1 MTAKVTRREERL
13 YEALRPVVEPLGVS
27 LIDVEVRQ
35 ADGEARLRVVIDDPD
50 GVSTGVCERVSNH
63 VRPVLDVEETPG
75 QYDALEVTSP
85 GVRRRLRRPDEY
97 ERFAGRD
104 VVVTC
109 YAPFRDRK
117 QWRGT
122 LRGGTNDGVR
132 IDPEDA
138 GPVDIP
144 EDRVASVR
152 LYFDAEAALQNGGHD
167 R

>member
-1 MTAKVTRREERL
+1 MTAKVTRREDRL
-13 YEALRPVVEPLGVS
+13 FEALRPVVEPLDVA

-35 ADGEARLRVVIDDPD
+35 ADGGSRLRVVIDDAD
-50 GVSTGVCERVSNH
+50 GVSTGACERVSSH
-63 VRPVLDVEETPG
+63 VRPVLDVEAPG
-75 QYDALEVTSP
+75 EYDELVVTSP
-85 GVRRRLRRPDEY
+85 GVRRRLRREGEY
-97 ERFAGRD
+97 DRFAGRE

-122 LRGGTNDGVR
+122 LEGGTDEGIR

-138 GPVDIP
+138 DSVEIP
-144 EDRVASVR
+144 HDRVASVR
-152 LYFDAEAALQNGGHD
+152 LYFDAEAALKNGGRD

>member
-1 MTAKVTRREERL
+1 MTVKVTRREDRL
-13 YEALRPVVEPLGVS
+13 FEALRPVVEPLGVS

-35 ADGEARLRVVIDDPD
+35 ADGASRLRVVIDDED
-50 GVSTGVCERVSNH
+50 GVSTGLCQRVSNH
-63 VRPVLDVEETPG
+63 VRPVLDVEAPG
-75 QYDALEVTSP
+75 QYDELEVTSP
-85 GVRRRLRRPDEY
+85 GVRRRLRRAGEY
-97 ERFAGRD
+97 DRFAGRD

-122 LRGGTNDGVR
+122 LMGGANGGVR
-132 IDPEDA
+132 IDPEDDD
-138 GPVDIP
+138 PVEIP

-152 LYFDAEAALQNGGHD
+152 LYFDAEAALKNGGHD